1 MAELQHAI
9 TAKEKIKKF
18 DPEITCREECII
30 TSYQNA
36 YYYTDSFEDAK
47 EQMRLVYRVIYILF
61 TYISKQFRLFA
72 ESIQRPFGVRYN
84 PYTQSVE
91 VLSNAQKITAVVSE
105 LKGDLSIVCSAL
117 RKISATDENLD
128 VESIANMLQTTLNV
142 KGDRSPMNA
151 VSPDNSDTSQNSIV
165 ENGEQP

>member
-1 MAELQHAI
+1 M
-9 TAKEKIKKF
+9 KF
-18 DPEITCREECII
+18 TFDR
-30 TSYQNA
+30 S
-36 YYYTDSFEDAK
+36 
-47 EQMRLVYRVIYILF
+47 
-61 TYISKQFRLFA
+61 FA

-128 VESIANMLQTTLNV
+128 VESIANMLHTSLNV
-142 KGDRSPMNA
+142 KGDRSPINA
-151 VSPDNSDTSQNSIV
+151 ISPDNSDNSQHSIV
-165 ENGEQP
+165 ENVD

>member
-1 MAELQHAI
+1 M
-9 TAKEKIKKF
+9 
-18 DPEITCREECII
+18 
-30 TSYQNA
+30 
-36 YYYTDSFEDAK
+36 
-47 EQMRLVYRVIYILF
+47 
-61 TYISKQFRLFA
+61 
-72 ESIQRPFGVRYN
+72 RYN

-142 KGDRSPMNA
+142 KGDRSPANA
-151 VSPDNSDTSQNSIV
+151 VSPDNSDTSPNSIV

>member
-1 MAELQHAI
+1 MPI
-9 TAKEKIKKF
+9 TIRIRLKKLKRKWGKF
-18 DPEITCREECII
+18 PLDALKKLFVLIF
-30 TSYQNA
+30 
-36 YYYTDSFEDAK
+36 SFSLRA
-47 EQMRLVYRVIYILF
+47 
-61 TYISKQFRLFA
+61 FA

-128 VESIANMLQTTLNV
+128 VESIANMLQNSLNV
-142 KGDRSPMNA
+142 KGDRSPQNA
-151 VSPDNSDTSQNSIV
+151 ISPDNSDNSQHSIIV
-165 ENGEQP
+165 HTPDEMHDE